1 MNAHPLSIAHS
12 NYCIG
17 MTYEQGF
24 WFVSSKL
31 VLPEKLELMFSL
43 RRLCFYPLWH
53 QPFKTWQRKSTH
65 LQQHNVDLV
74 LCIKIKW
81 PTQQFCKTLRKHL
94 KNIFSFTAT
103 QVVHILKKWLALNT
117 I

>member
-43 RRLCFYPLWH
+43 RRLCFYPL
-53 QPFKTWQRKSTH
+53 
-65 LQQHNVDLV
+65 
-74 LCIKIKW
+74 
-81 PTQQFCKTLRKHL
+81 
-94 KNIFSFTAT
+94 
-103 QVVHILKKWLALNT
+103 
-117 I
+117 